1 MKEFFGTTL
10 PARLEKYEGLLK
22 SRDEGKGFFLGAKVS
37 MRDIKISKAVHDK
50 LAFTFGCLRN
60 STHIKLSTLFEGW
73 KLPPPPPN
81 AQLPPQVC
89 CYHYSI

>member
-37 MRDIKISKAVHDK
+37 MRDKYQRQCTTNWHLLSDAGAIRPTSNSQP
-50 LAFTFGCLRN
+50 FLRGG
-60 STHIKLSTLFEGW
+60 SF
-73 KLPPPPPN
+73 PPPQMPSFPPKY
-81 AQLPPQVC
+81 VVIITV
-89 CYHYSI
+89 YK